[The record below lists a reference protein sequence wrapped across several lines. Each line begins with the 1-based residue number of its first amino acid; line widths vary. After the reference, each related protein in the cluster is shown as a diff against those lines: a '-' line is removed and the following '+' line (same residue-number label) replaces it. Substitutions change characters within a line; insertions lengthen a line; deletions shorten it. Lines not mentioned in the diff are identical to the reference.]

1 MLITLLFLMAD
12 FTTSDEGKSTDYLD
26 YSSKTLDADLWSWPA
41 ITQIPATHHVMQ
53 ETVSV
58 NGTLKVRTVIR
69 PPSRPSMPWTTYL

>member
-1 MLITLLFLMAD
+1 MLITLLFSMAD

-26 YSSKTLDADLWSWPA
+26 YSSKTLDAELWFWPA

-58 NGTLKVRTVIR
+58 NSTLKVRTVI
-69 PPSRPSMPWTTYL
+69 